1 MSGHDDLGLGEHWL
15 HSSAVVLEIERSQR
29 IRAQI
34 PVLLAKVAIGTDIA
48 GGFHE
53 GPGHHAAVLAAAGDG
68 RGAVHQRP
76 QEDGRAVLDESV
88 SVGAGRAVAVEYGI
102 AVVGVGGG
110 GAVFDTAV
118 SEAAPLGEV
127 REVAET
133 SSIRPNRISFINKL

>member
-1 MSGHDDLGLGEHWL
+1 MSGHDDLGLGEYWL
-15 HSSAVVLEIERSQR
+15 HSSAVVLEIDRSQR
-29 IRAQI
+29 FRAQI

-76 QEDGRAVLDESV
+76 QEDGRAVLDESL
-88 SVGAGRAVAVEYGI
+88 SVGAGRAVAVVE
-102 AVVGVGGG
+102 VGGG

-118 SEAAPLGEV
+118 SETGPFGEV
-127 REVAET
+127 REIAET